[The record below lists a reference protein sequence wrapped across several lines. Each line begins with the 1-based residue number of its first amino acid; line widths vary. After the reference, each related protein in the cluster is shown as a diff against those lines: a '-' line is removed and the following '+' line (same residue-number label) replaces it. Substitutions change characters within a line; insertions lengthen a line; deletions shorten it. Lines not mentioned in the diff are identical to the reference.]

1 MLSTEERP
9 MATPLYQQ
17 IANDIAAQVRSGV
30 LKPGDRLPTTRQLM
44 EHYGVSETVIRF
56 VMIQLKAERLVYGQ
70 QGRGVYVGPE
80 PDSG

>member
-1 MLSTEERP
+1 

-17 IANDIAAQVRSGV
+17 IATDIAEQIRSGV

-44 EHYGVSETVIRF
+44 AHYDVSQTVNRF

-70 QGRGVYVGPE
+70 QGRGVYVSDSTGP
-80 PDSG
+80 SR